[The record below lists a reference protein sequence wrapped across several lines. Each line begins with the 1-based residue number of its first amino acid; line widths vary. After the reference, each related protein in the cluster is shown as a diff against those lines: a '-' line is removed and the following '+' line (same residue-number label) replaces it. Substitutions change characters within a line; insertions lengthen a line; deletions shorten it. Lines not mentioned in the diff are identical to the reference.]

1 MSDKKI
7 FIGDTV
13 IGAQLKEKSSK
24 LNISLEGLVDR
35 YIRRGL
41 FMDDYY
47 KPPKLTAEELMEIS
61 RKNVEEDRKRGILPK
76 KHNFDVF
83 IGRWNKSEE

>member
-1 MSDKKI
+1 MSDKNLV
-7 FIGDTV
+7 IGDGM
-13 IGAQLKEKSSK
+13 IEAQLNEKSAR

-47 KPPKLTAEELMEIS
+47 KPPKLTYEELIEIS
-61 RKNVEEDRKRGILPK
+61 KKNVEEDMKRGIPPR

-83 IGRWNKSEE
+83 VGRWNKFDD